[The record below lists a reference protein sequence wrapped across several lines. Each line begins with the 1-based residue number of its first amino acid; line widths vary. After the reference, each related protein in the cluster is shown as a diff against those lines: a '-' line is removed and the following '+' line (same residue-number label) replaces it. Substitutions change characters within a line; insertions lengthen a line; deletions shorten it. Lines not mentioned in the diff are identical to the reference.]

1 MSMGNEV
8 TTTSALIGSGVAA
21 QAVDGTTELGDQ
33 HLVEPFPNSLQVAV
47 VDGLGHGDGAVAV
60 AKTAVATLAG
70 HAHYGR
76 GMDDVPVPV
85 ACTIGDLSR
94 AQTRD
99 ALWTTSCTN

>member
-8 TTTSALIGSGVAA
+8 KITSPLIGSGVAT
-21 QAVDGTTELGDQ
+21 QALDGTAELGDQ

-47 VDGLGHGDGAVAV
+47 VDGVGHGDRAVAG
-60 AKTAVATLAG
+60 AKTAVTTLAG

-76 GMDDVPVPV
+76 GMDDALVPV